1 MKMTKNN
8 VRELLK
14 DKNYNEALAF
24 AAQRVMKFKTEIG
37 QDAERERIYYKWI
50 EWAYEFEED
59 DFENDYSTNV
69 MRIDSALF
77 AAIN

>member
-14 DKNYNEALAF
+14 DDNYNEALAF

-37 QDAERERIYYKWI
+37 QDAERERIYDKWI